1 MRPRSVTDPR
11 AGPRGR
17 APGRAADRPLPRSF
31 YARPVLRVARDLLGR
46 RLVCDAPAGRVA
58 GVIVETEAYRGVDDP
73 ASHAYRGPTARNR
86 TMFGPPGHAYVY
98 ISYGVHRC
106 LNLVVGRRG
115 AHGGAHTPA
124 RSGSAAAV
132 LLRALAPLE
141 GLDLMTR
148 RRGRVAAAALARGPG
163 NLGRALGLTLRHDG
177 LDLTDGP
184 LWVSAGPRARFGLA
198 VAAGPRIGISRARA
212 RRWRFFLAGH
222 PSVSGPRGG
231 TGRRARGRGTRRSPD
246 ARRSPATRPGRRPA
260 AVRG

>member
-1 MRPRSVTDPR
+1 VRPRSVTEPR
-11 AGPRGR
+11 AGRRARARGR
-17 APGRAADRPLPRSF
+17 GPDRPLSRSF

-58 GVIVETEAYRGVDDP
+58 GVIVETEAYRGADDP

-86 TMFGPPGHAYVY
+86 TMFGAPGHAYVY

-115 AHGGAHTPA
+115 APLKGAP
-124 RSGSAAAV
+124 RSAAAV

-148 RRGRVAAAALARGPG
+148 RRGRVATAALARGPG

-177 LDLTDGP
+177 LDLTRGP
-184 LWVSAGPRARFGLA
+184 LWVSAGPKARFGRA

-222 PSVSGPRGG
+222 PSVSAPRGVG
-231 TGRRARGRGTRRSPD
+231 GRVRGGSPRGSPEAGRRTRL
-246 ARRSPATRPGRRPA
+246 RRVPA
-260 AVRG
+260 ALRG